1 MTSTHHNTSERFSAS
16 LTEDGR
22 YRLLVE
28 AVTDYAIYMLDKE
41 GIVSSWNAGAQR
53 FTGYEATEIIGKH
66 FSQFYTEEDQA
77 NGLPQRGL
85 DIAARE
91 GKFEG
96 EGWRIRKDGTR
107 FWTHVVIDPIRDSDG
122 TLVGYA
128 KITRDLTERRDA
140 KDSLRHTEEQFK
152 LLVESVTD
160 YAIFML
166 TPDGHV
172 ATWNKGAQRIKGYLP
187 EDIIG
192 RHFSEF
198 YTSEDREAGAP
209 ADSLAAAARVGRYE
223 KEGWRVRKDGT
234 KFLANVVIDAIRS
247 ADGNLLGFAKITRD
261 VTQRKQAERELEVAR
276 EAFFQS
282 QKLDAIG
289 QLTGGVAH
297 DFNNLLAA
305 ILGSLELLR
314 RRLPSDPKSFR
325 LIDNA
330 LEGARRGALLTQRML
345 SFARRQDLKPTP
357 VYVPDLIEGMIGL
370 LRSSLGPSIMIN
382 TRFGRGLGHVLADPN
397 QLELSVLNLAVN
409 ARDAMPEGGLI
420 IIEAREE
427 LGLIG
432 NQDAR
437 CLCLSVK
444 DNGEGMD
451 EDTLAHADEPF
462 FTTKGVGKG
471 TGLGLSMVQGMAQQL
486 GGKLQLRSMKGE
498 GTLAEIYLPIAAD
511 SDTAGNPKQE
521 SPTEIPASPKLVV
534 LAVDDDSLVLL
545 NTTAMLE
552 DLGHKVFEASRGHK
566 ALEILEREKGI
577 DLVITDQAMP
587 GMTGLQLAEAIRER
601 RPTLPVIIATGYAEL
616 PAALDQIF
624 IKLPKPFFQHDLTSA
639 IVSAIEGIGNSKRN

>member
-1 MTSTHHNTSERFSAS
+1 MVQKSTPQRSLFDSERRF
-16 LTEDGR
+16 
-22 YRLLVE
+22 RLLVE
-28 AVTDYAIYMLDKE
+28 GVIDYAIYMLDPD
-41 GIVSSWNAGAQR
+41 GIITNWNAGAR
-53 FTGYEATEIIGKH
+53 RIKGYEADEVIGRH
-66 FSQFYTEEDQA
+66 FGMFYLPEDREA
-77 NGLPQRGL
+77 EVPARS
-85 DIAARE
+85 IATARE
-91 GKFEG
+91 KGRFEA
-96 EGWRIRKDGTR
+96 EGWRIRKDGTK
-107 FWTHVVIDPIRDSDG
+107 FFASVVIDAIYEDG
-122 TLVGYA
+122 ELIGFT
-128 KITRDLTERRDA
+128 KITRDITEPSKSAEALKESER
-140 KDSLRHTEEQFK
+140 QFR
-152 LLVESVTD
+152 LLINGVTD
-160 YAIFML
+160 YALYML
-166 TPDGHV
+166 DPNGIV
-172 ATWNKGAQRIKGYLP
+172 SNWNAGGQRIKGYSP
-187 EDIIG
+187 REIIG
-192 RHFSEF
+192 QHFSRF
-198 YTSEDREAGAP
+198 YSP
-209 ADSLAAAARVGRYE
+209 ADQAAGQPARALRLALENGRYE
-223 KEGWRVRKDGT
+223 EEGWRVRKDGT

-521 SPTEIPASPKLVV
+521 PSTEIPASAKLVV

-545 NTTAMLE
+545 NTSAMLE